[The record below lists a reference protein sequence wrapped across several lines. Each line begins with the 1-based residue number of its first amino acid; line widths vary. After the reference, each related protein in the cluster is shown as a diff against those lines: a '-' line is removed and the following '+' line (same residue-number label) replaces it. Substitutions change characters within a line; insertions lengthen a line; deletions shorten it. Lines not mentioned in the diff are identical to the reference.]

1 MRRFAVLVV
10 VAVVASC
17 KKEEVGTVVG
27 PGLTVEIPDGSG
39 GSGSGL
45 RDASTGSVTGSVTG
59 SGLDAGKEA
68 PFGPVTAEFVEL
80 GASGFH
86 TEHVACEQ
94 RIVALAKGKA
104 TVLGESLAPGDVL
117 VTQGKGAYDVKGDGL
132 FVFAIARPFVCEP
145 DPFTSINKRVFRAKA
160 APEVRWAAGKMVA
173 HLDVEKDNA
182 PFAYVG
188 RLEGTAAVA
197 EHTHDTSWEVL
208 CAIEASGTFTL
219 DGKPQH
225 LAGKTCVSIPP
236 KTKHAWAPDAGSKLV
251 AVQLY
256 SPAGP
261 EQRFRALAAQEA
273 DGGTRLDAGK

>member
-1 MRRFAVLVV
+1 MRKAVVVV
-10 VAVVASC
+10 VAVLLSC
-17 KKEEVGTVVG
+17 KREEVGTIVG
-27 PGLTVEIPDGSG
+27 PGLTVEIPDGGATSTATATSTSTSTSTSTATSDG
-39 GSGSGL
+39 G
-45 RDASTGSVTGSVTG
+45 REV
-59 SGLDAGKEA
+59 

-86 TEHVACEQ
+86 IEHVACEQ

-104 TVLGESLAPGDVL
+104 TVLGETLAPGDVL

-132 FVFAIARPFVCEP
+132 LVFAIARPFVCEP
-145 DPFTSINKRVFRAKA
+145 DQFTTINKHVFRAKA
-160 APEVRWAAGKMVA
+160 APEVRWAGGKMVA

-197 EHTHDTSWEVL
+197 EHTHDASWEVL

-219 DGKPQH
+219 DGKAQH
-225 LAGKTCVSIPP
+225 LAGKTCVSVPP

-256 SPAGP
+256 SPGGP
-261 EQRFRALAAQEA
+261 EQRFRTLAAQEA
-273 DGGTRLDAGK
+273 DGGGARSDGGK